1 MRKTAILFLILFISF
16 NSVSEAKTTTETIPQ
31 NQPPSIMELAFLRYL
46 GVTTILEIME
56 KHGDSQL
63 FTFSRI
69 EKISRDIQNDSY
81 DVSLRVIGFEGP
93 LTPPYKLIRM
103 TIRIPGEKYSKYS
116 VISYKHRYVSGKEFD
131 ELTKYTAD

>member
-1 MRKTAILFLILFISF
+1 MKQL
-16 NSVSEAKTTTETIPQ
+16 
-31 NQPPSIMELAFLRYL
+31 
-46 GVTTILEIME
+46 
-56 KHGDSQL
+56 HGDSQL

-93 LTPPYKLIRM
+93 LNPPYKLIRM

-131 ELTKYTAD
+131 ELTKNTAD